1 MTNALMMICALMI
14 PVLGTAQQ
22 QNTMVKQIEKAVE
35 SLTQAMIHADG
46 DALHRLTAE
55 KLSYGHSSG
64 KVESKAQFIE
74 SLLSG
79 ESDFEDIKLADQT
92 VEVAGNTAIVRHVLS
107 AQTNDRGKGS
117 GTVKLN
123 ILLVWV
129 KEKGQWLLLARQ
141 AVRVP

>member
-92 VEVAGNTAIVRHVLS
+92 VEVVGNTAIVRHVLS

-141 AVRVP
+141 AVRVS

>member
-92 VEVAGNTAIVRHVLS
+92 VEVVGNTAIVRHVLS

>member
-22 QNTMVKQIEKAVE
+22 QNTMVKQIEKTVE
-35 SLTQAMIHADG
+35 SLMQAMIHADG

-92 VEVAGNTAIVRHVLS
+92 VEVVGNTAIVRHVLS